1 MSLTVLLI
9 ALVPAVG
16 VIVVANTTR
25 NKGAVVIAAMVATA
39 VGAATGNP
47 AYTGL
52 DLVFV
57 GIATYIS
64 WQIAKTPIHRTP
76 EEVAA
81 AQEKA
86 RVERIKAEEA
96 KAKRNK
102 AVTEFFKAVVVLGAV
117 AALLIW
123 QHSERSAP
131 QSYTSSTAVQPQ
143 PQQFVPAPVQETTAQ
158 QKPKKVVRTQPSEPK
173 QRNVKNTNA
182 TEKHPVEKCLTIPDE
197 QGMMRCL
204 ERYQ

>member
-16 VIVVANTTR
+16 VIFVANTTR
-25 NKGAVVIAAMVATA
+25 NKGAVVIAALIAIV
-39 VGAATGNP
+39 VGAAAGNP
-47 AYTGL
+47 AYTGV

-81 AQEKA
+81 AEEKA
-86 RVERIKAEEA
+86 RIERIRAEEA
-96 KAKRNK
+96 KAKRDK
-102 AVTEFFKAVVVLGAV
+102 ALTDFFKAAALLGAV
-117 AALLIW
+117 VALLIW

-131 QSYTSSTAVQPQ
+131 QSYTSSTASQQQ
-143 PQQFVPAPVQETTAQ
+143 PQQFVPAPMQETTAP
-158 QKPKKVVRTQPSEPK
+158 QKPKKVARTQPSEAK

-182 TEKHPVEKCLTIPDE
+182 TKKHPVEKCLKISDE
-197 QGMMRCL
+197 QAMVRCL
-204 ERYQ
+204 ENAQ

>member
-1 MSLTVLLI
+1 MSLMVFLI
-9 ALVPAVG
+9 ALIPAVG

-25 NKGAVVIAAMVATA
+25 NKGAVVIAALIATA
-39 VGAATGNP
+39 VGAAAGNP

-57 GIATYIS
+57 GIATYVS

-96 KAKRNK
+96 KA
-102 AVTEFFKAVVVLGAV
+102 
-117 AALLIW
+117 AAAAEAAEELAKKEDTREQIKYLVD
-123 QHSERSAP
+123 HG
-131 QSYTSSTAVQPQ
+131 
-143 PQQFVPAPVQETTAQ
+143 
-158 QKPKKVVRTQPSEPK
+158 KVVDATLKAMASE
-173 QRNVKNTNA
+173 NTLQCY
-182 TEKHPVEKCLTIPDE
+182 CLLACLRGLAE
-197 QGMMRCL
+197 QGCNGPVHDGIDKL
-204 ERYQ
+204 EKYLNQKAHGEV

>member
-16 VIVVANTTR
+16 VIFVANTTR
-25 NKGAVVIAAMVATA
+25 NKGAVVIAALIAIV
-39 VGAATGNP
+39 VGAAAGNP
-47 AYTGL
+47 AYTGV

-81 AQEKA
+81 AEEKA
-86 RVERIKAEEA
+86 RIKRIRAEEA
-96 KAKRNK
+96 KAKRDK
-102 AVTEFFKAVVVLGAV
+102 ALTDFFKAVVVLGTV

-131 QSYTSSTAVQPQ
+131 QSYTSSTATQPQ
-143 PQQFVPAPVQETTAQ
+143 PQQLVPAPVQETTVP
-158 QKPKKVVRTQPSEPK
+158 QKPKKAVRTQPSEAK

-182 TEKHPVEKCLTIPDE
+182 TEKHPIEKCLTIPDE
-197 QGMMRCL
+197 QAMVRCL
-204 ERYQ
+204 ERAQ